1 MQKKRRAETRRGGG
15 AERTWTQ
22 RERDGHAEREEDT
35 DPERG
40 RWWSRKV
47 RMEAQRRGVEWT
59 ETQRVFEEGN
69 LRKTGEG
76 KR

>member
-1 MQKKRRAETRRGGG
+1 MEIEIVRGGDRGAEEEGRDQGGGG

-22 RERDGHAEREEDT
+22 RDGHAEREEEP

-47 RMEAQRRGVEWT
+47 RTEAQRRGVE
-59 ETQRVFEEGN
+59 
-69 LRKTGEG
+69 
-76 KR
+76 